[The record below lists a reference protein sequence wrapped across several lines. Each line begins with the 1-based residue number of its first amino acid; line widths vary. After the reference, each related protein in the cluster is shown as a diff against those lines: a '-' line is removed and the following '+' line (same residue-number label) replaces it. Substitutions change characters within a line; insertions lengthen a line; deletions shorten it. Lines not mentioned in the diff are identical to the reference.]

1 MTSKYN
7 NREISWLEFN
17 SRVLSEANNQDLPL
31 FERVR
36 FLSIASNNLDEFYMV
51 RVAGVYAQLKE
62 KIKHQTIDGL
72 TPKEQLKKIKQKTN
86 ELLKKSNEN
95 WSKLKK
101 ELSNEGI
108 FFKNFNSL
116 TQDEQAKLYQVFKAN
131 VFPVLTPQAIDPSHP
146 FPFLFNQGHFLL
158 MEMNKR
164 GKKKSIYSIIV
175 LPKNLKRFYDVS
187 ISETVKNYV
196 SLEEMVSSYASELFS
211 GYEVKN
217 YLSARV
223 TRDSDIEVE
232 EEAEDLVVFYE
243 KALKKRKR
251 GRIVRLELRK
261 GSNNNLKKFL
271 MKKLKADSE
280 NVDEIEEFVG
290 THEISQIIKE
300 GKKEYYFKKFN
311 PREVERVHQFEDDY
325 FAAIRSKDMI
335 VHHPYETF
343 DAVIQF
349 LNQAAHDP
357 KVQAIKQTLYRTTLD
372 SPIVKA
378 LKQAAENGKSVT
390 AVVEIKARFDE
401 EANISLAKSLERS
414 GVQVVYGFVH
424 LKTHAKASLVV
435 RSEDDGLKNYVHIGT
450 GNYHPINAKIYTDL
464 SLFSA
469 DPGYGE
475 DVQKFFNFVTGYG
488 DPGQLEN
495 LILAPKFLRPKL
507 HEMINQEIENAKT
520 GKHAEIWAKMNSLV
534 DPKIIDHFYEASK
547 YGVKIHLF
555 VRGICC
561 LRPQVKKLSENIF
574 VKSIVGRF
582 LEHSRIYCFANGEE
596 MPSRKNKVFI
606 SSADLMPRNL
616 DRRLEILLPV
626 KNETVHAQVL
636 DQIMMANYRDE
647 KLSWELK
654 DKKYSKIKSGKDAFS
669 AHEYFMN
676 NPSLSGQGK
685 SFIKDSVTNLQN
697 INVTSKSN

>member
-1 MTSKYN
+1 MTKKYN
-7 NREISWLEFN
+7 NRELSWLEFN
-17 SRVLSEANNQDLPL
+17 SRVLSEAGNTDLPL

-51 RVAGVYAQLKE
+51 RVAGVYAQIKE
-62 KIKHQTIDGL
+62 KIKHETIDGL
-72 TPKEQLKKIKQKTN
+72 SPKEQLKKIKIKSS
-86 ELLKKSNEN
+86 ELLKKSNYI

-101 ELSNEGI
+101 ELSKQRI
-108 FFKNFNSL
+108 FFRNFNEL
-116 TQDEQAKLYQVFKAN
+116 NEDEKTKLLEVFRNNIA
-131 VFPVLTPQAIDPSHP
+131 PVLTPQAIDPSHP

-158 MEMNKR
+158 MEMQKK

-187 ISETVKNYV
+187 NVDAVKNYI
-196 SLEEMVSSYASELFS
+196 SLEETVSSFATELFP
-211 GYEVKN
+211 GYEIIN

-261 GSNNNLKKFL
+261 GTDHNLKKFL
-271 MKKLKADSE
+271 IKKIKADEES
-280 NVDEIEEFVG
+280 VDEIEEFVG
-290 THEISQIIKE
+290 THEISQILID
-300 GKKEYYFKKFN
+300 GKKDFYFKKFN
-311 PREVERVHQFEDDY
+311 PRQVERVNQFNGDY
-325 FAAIRSKDMI
+325 FKAIRSKDMI

-349 LNQAAHDP
+349 LNQAADDP
-357 KVQAIKQTLYRTTLD
+357 NVQAIKQTLYRTTLD

-378 LKQAAENGKSVT
+378 LKKAAEKGKSVT

-414 GVQVVYGFVH
+414 GVQVVYGFVQ
-424 LKTHAKASLVV
+424 LKTHAKSSLVV
-435 RSEDDGLKNYVHIGT
+435 RLENETLKKYVHIGT
-450 GNYHPINAKIYTDL
+450 GNYHPVNAKIYTDL

-469 DPGYGE
+469 DPDYANDIE
-475 DVQKFFNFVTGYG
+475 KFFNFVTGYG
-488 DPGQLEN
+488 DPGKLN
-495 LILAPKFLRPKL
+495 YAILAPKFLRSKL
-507 HEMINQEIENAKT
+507 NDLIDQEIENAKA

-534 DPKIIDHFYEASK
+534 DPKIIDRFYLASQH
-547 YGVKIHLF
+547 GVKIHLF

-561 LRPQVKKLSENIF
+561 LKPGVKKMSENIY

-582 LEHSRIYCFANGEE
+582 LEHSRIYCFANGEA
-596 MPSRKNKVFI
+596 MPSRKNKVYI
-606 SSADLMPRNL
+606 ASADLMPRNL
-616 DRRLEILLPV
+616 DRRLEIMLII

-636 DQIMMANYRDE
+636 DQIMMANFKDE

-654 DKKYSKIKSGKDAFS
+654 DRKYHKVKTSKDSFS

-685 SFIKDSVTNLQN
+685 SIIKDKITNLK
-697 INVTSKSN
+697 I

>member
-17 SRVLSEANNQDLPL
+17 SRVLSESNNKELPL

-72 TPKEQLKKIKQKTN
+72 TPKEQLKKIKQKTS

-101 ELSNEGI
+101 DLSNEGI
-108 FFKNFNSL
+108 FFKNFDSL
-116 TQDEQAKLYQVFKAN
+116 TQDENSKLYQIFKAN

-271 MKKLKADSE
+271 MKKIKADSE

-311 PREVERVHQFEDDY
+311 PREVERIHQYDDNY

-349 LNQAAHDP
+349 LNQAANDP
-357 KVQAIKQTLYRTTLD
+357 DVQAIKQTLYRTTLD

-401 EANISLAKSLERS
+401 EANISLAKSLQQS

-435 RSEDDGLKNYVHIGT
+435 RSEDNGLKNYVHIGT

-469 DPGYGE
+469 NPSYSE

-507 HEMINQEIENAKT
+507 HKMIDQEIENAKI

-534 DPKIIDHFYEASK
+534 DPKIIDHFYKASK

-582 LEHSRIYCFANGEE
+582 LEHARIYCFANGEE
-596 MPSRKNKVFI
+596 IPSRKNKVFI

-616 DRRLEILLPV
+616 DRRLEILLPI

-636 DQIMMANYRDE
+636 DQIMMANYKDK

-654 DKKYSKIKSGKDAFS
+654 DNTYTKIQSDKNAFS

-685 SFIKDSVTNLQN
+685 SIIKGSVTNLK
-697 INVTSKSN
+697 I

>member
-1 MTSKYN
+1 MTKKYN
-7 NREISWLEFN
+7 NRELSWLEFN
-17 SRVLSEANNQDLPL
+17 SRVLSEAGNTDLPL

-51 RVAGVYAQLKE
+51 RVAGVYAQIKE
-62 KIKHQTIDGL
+62 KIKHETIDGL
-72 TPKEQLKKIKQKTN
+72 SPKEQLKKIKIKSS
-86 ELLKKSNEN
+86 ELLKKSNYI

-101 ELSNEGI
+101 ELSKQRI
-108 FFKNFNSL
+108 FFRNFNEL
-116 TQDEQAKLYQVFKAN
+116 NEDEKTKLLEVFRNNIA
-131 VFPVLTPQAIDPSHP
+131 PVLTPQAIDPSHP

-158 MEMNKR
+158 MEMQKK

-187 ISETVKNYV
+187 NVDAVKNYI
-196 SLEEMVSSYASELFS
+196 SLEETVSSFATELFP
-211 GYEVKN
+211 GYEIIN

-261 GSNNNLKKFL
+261 GSDHNLKKFL
-271 MKKLKADSE
+271 IKKIKADE
-280 NVDEIEEFVG
+280 ETVDEIEEFVG
-290 THEISQIIKE
+290 THEISQILIG
-300 GKKEYYFKKFN
+300 GKKDFYFKKFN
-311 PREVERVHQFEDDY
+311 PRQVERINQFNGDY
-325 FAAIRSKDMI
+325 FKAISSKDMI

-349 LNQAAHDP
+349 LNQAADDP
-357 KVQAIKQTLYRTTLD
+357 NVQAIKQTLYRTTLD

-378 LKQAAENGKSVT
+378 LKKAAEKGKSVT

-414 GVQVVYGFVH
+414 GVQVIYGFVH
-424 LKTHAKASLVV
+424 LKTHAKSSLVV
-435 RSEDDGLKNYVHIGT
+435 RLENETLKKYVHIGT
-450 GNYHPINAKIYTDL
+450 GNYHPVNAKIYTDL

-469 DPGYGE
+469 DPNYANDIE
-475 DVQKFFNFVTGYG
+475 KFFNFVTGYG
-488 DPGQLEN
+488 DPGKLDHA
-495 LILAPKFLRPKL
+495 ILAPKFLRPKL
-507 HEMINQEIENAKT
+507 NDLIDQEIENAKA

-534 DPKIIDHFYEASK
+534 DPKIIDRFYLASQH
-547 YGVKIHLF
+547 GVKIHLF

-561 LRPQVKKLSENIF
+561 LKPGVKKMSENIY

-582 LEHSRIYCFANGEE
+582 LEHSRIYCFSNGES
-596 MPSRKNKVFI
+596 MPSRKNKVYI
-606 SSADLMPRNL
+606 ASADLMPRNL
-616 DRRLEILLPV
+616 DRRLEIMLII

-636 DQIMMANYRDE
+636 DQIMMANFKDE

-654 DKKYSKIKSGKDAFS
+654 DKKYHKVKASKNSFS

-685 SFIKDSVTNLQN
+685 SIIKDKITNLK
-697 INVTSKSN
+697 I

>member
-17 SRVLSEANNQDLPL
+17 SRVLSEADNKDIPL
-31 FERVR
+31 YERVR

-51 RVAGVYAQLKE
+51 RVAGVYAQMKE
-62 KIKHQTIDGL
+62 KIKHKSIDGL
-72 TPKEQLKKIKQKTN
+72 TPKEQLKKIKIKTV
-86 ELLKKSNEN
+86 ELLKKSNLI

-101 ELSNEGI
+101 NLAKEGI
-108 FFKNFNSL
+108 FFKTFNRL
-116 TQDEQAKLYQVFKAN
+116 TESEKQNLLSIFIKEIA
-131 VFPVLTPQAIDPSHP
+131 PVLTPQAIDPSHP

-158 MEMNKR
+158 MELKKAE
-164 GKKKSIYSIIV
+164 KKKSHYAIV
-175 LPKNLKRFYDVS
+175 ILPKILKRFYN
-187 ISETVKNYV
+187 ISSSPNIKNYI
-196 SLEEMVSSYASELFS
+196 SLEEIVSSFSSQLFN
-211 GYEVKN
+211 GYVIKD
-217 YLSARV
+217 YISARI
-223 TRDSDIEVE
+223 TRDSDIEIE
-232 EEAEDLVVFYE
+232 DEAEDLVLFYQ

-261 GSNNNLKKFL
+261 GSNEKLKKFL
-271 MKKLKADSE
+271 QKNLKADE
-280 NVDEIEEFVG
+280 DTVDEIEEFVG
-290 THEISQIIKE
+290 THEISQILKE
-300 GKKEYYFKKFN
+300 GKKNYYYKPFN
-311 PREVERVHQFEDDY
+311 PRDVERVHQFNNDY
-325 FAAIRSKDMI
+325 FAAIQAKDMI

-349 LNQAAHDP
+349 LNQAAFDSH
-357 KVQAIKQTLYRTTLD
+357 VRTIKQTLYRTTLD

-401 EANISLAKSLERS
+401 EANISLAKSLQRS

-424 LKTHAKASLVV
+424 LKTHAKASLVI
-435 RSEDDGLKNYVHIGT
+435 REEEGSLKKYIHVGT

-469 DPGYGE
+469 DEGYTNE
-475 DVQKFFNFVTGYG
+475 IEKFFNFVTGYG
-488 DPGQLEN
+488 DPGELEN
-495 LILAPKFLRPKL
+495 IILAPKFLRSKL
-507 HEMINQEIENAKT
+507 NTLIDQEIENAKV

-534 DPKIIDHFYEASK
+534 DPKIIDRLYEASNF
-547 YGVKIHLF
+547 GVKIHLF

-561 LRPQVKKLSENIF
+561 LRPQVKKLSENIY

-582 LEHSRIYCFANGEE
+582 LEHSRVYCFANGFP
-596 MPSRKNKVFI
+596 MPSRNNLVFI

-616 DRRLEILLPV
+616 DRRLEVMLRI

-636 DQIMMANYRDE
+636 DQIMMANYKDN
-647 KLSWELK
+647 KLSWALR
-654 DKKYSKIKSGKDAFS
+654 DKTYTKIKQIRATFS

-685 SFIKDSVTNLQN
+685 SIIKDNVNNLK
-697 INVTSKSN
+697 I

>member
-7 NREISWLEFN
+7 NRELSWLEFN
-17 SRVLSEANNQDLPL
+17 SRVLSEAGNKNLPL

-51 RVAGVYAQLKE
+51 RVAGVYTHLKE
-62 KIKHQTIDGL
+62 KIKHQTVDGL
-72 TPKEQLKKIKQKTN
+72 NPKEQLKKIKLKTSD
-86 ELLKKSNEN
+86 LLKKSNLI
-95 WSKLKK
+95 WSSLKK
-101 ELSNEGI
+101 ELSKEFI
-108 FFKNFNSL
+108 FFKNFNELSQNEKL
-116 TQDEQAKLYQVFKAN
+116 NLYQIFSNHVA
-131 VFPVLTPQAIDPSHP
+131 PILTPQAIDPSHP

-158 MEMNKR
+158 MELQKKT
-164 GKKKSIYSIIV
+164 KKKSLFSIII

-187 ISETVKNYV
+187 EVDSIKNYV
-196 SLEEMVSSYASELFS
+196 SLEEMVSSYASELFT
-211 GYEVKN
+211 GYTLKN
-217 YLSARV
+217 YISARV

-232 EEAEDLVVFYE
+232 EEAEDLVLFFE

-261 GSNNNLKKFL
+261 GSDKKLKKFL
-271 MKKLKADSE
+271 VSKIKADADTI
-280 NVDEIEEFVG
+280 DEIEEFVG
-290 THEISQIIKE
+290 THEISQVIIE
-300 GKKEYYFKKFN
+300 GKKEFYFKRFK
-311 PREVERVHQFEDDY
+311 PREVERVKEFHNDY
-325 FAAIRSKDMI
+325 FEAIKSKDMI

-349 LNQAAHDP
+349 LNQAAGDP
-357 KVQAIKQTLYRTTLD
+357 KVMAIKQTLYRTTLD

-378 LKQAAENGKSVT
+378 LKFAAENGKSVT

-401 EANISLAKSLERS
+401 EANINLAKSLERS

-424 LKTHAKASLVV
+424 LKTHAKASLVIRTENGKIKKYIHV
-435 RSEDDGLKNYVHIGT
+435 GT

-469 DPGYGE
+469 DEVYAHDIE
-475 DVQKFFNFVTGYG
+475 KFFNFVTGYA
-488 DPGQLEN
+488 DPGKLEN
-495 LILAPKFLRPKL
+495 IILAPKFLRPTL
-507 HEMINQEIENAKT
+507 NQLIDNEIKNAKE

-534 DPKIIDHFYEASK
+534 DPKLIDRLYEASK
-547 YGVKIHLF
+547 NGVKIYLF

-561 LRPQVKKLSENIF
+561 LRPGVKKLSENIV

-582 LEHSRIYCFANGEE
+582 LEHSRIYCFANGDL
-596 MPSRKNKVFI
+596 MPSRQNKVFI

-616 DRRLEILLPV
+616 DRRLEIMIPI

-636 DQIMMANYRDE
+636 DQIMMANFKDK
-647 KLSWELK
+647 KLSWILK
-654 DKKYSKIKSGKDAFS
+654 DKKYHKVTEAIDDFS

-685 SFIKDSVTNLQN
+685 SIIKDTVINL
-697 INVTSKSN
+697 KK

>member
-1 MTSKYN
+1 MTSRYN

-17 SRVLSEANNQDLPL
+17 SRVLSESNNKELPL

-51 RVAGVYAQLKE
+51 RVAGFYAQLKE
-62 KIKHQTIDGL
+62 KIKYQTIDGL

-86 ELLKKSNEN
+86 KLLKKSNEN
-95 WSKLKK
+95 WLKLKK
-101 ELSNEGI
+101 DLSNEGI
-108 FFKNFNSL
+108 FFKSSDSL
-116 TQDEQAKLYQVFKAN
+116 TQNEKSKLYQVFKTN

-158 MEMNKR
+158 IEM
-164 GKKKSIYSIIV
+164 KKKKKKTSIYSIIV

-187 ISETVKNYV
+187 ISVTVKNYV
-196 SLEEMVSSYASELFS
+196 SLEEMVSLYAAELFS
-211 GYEVKN
+211 GYEIKN

-251 GRIVRLELRK
+251 GRIVRLELGK
-261 GSNNNLKKFL
+261 GSNSNLKNFL
-271 MKKLKADSE
+271 MKKLKADPE
-280 NVDEIEEFVG
+280 TVDQIEGFVG

-300 GKKEYYFKKFN
+300 GKKKYYFKKFN
-311 PREVERVHQFEDDY
+311 PREVERIHQYDDNY

-343 DAVIQF
+343 DSVIQF
-349 LNQAAHDP
+349 LNQAANDP

-372 SPIVKA
+372 SPIVRA

-401 EANISLAKSLERS
+401 EANISLAKSLQQS

-424 LKTHAKASLVV
+424 LKTHAKASLVI
-435 RSEDDGLKNYVHIGT
+435 RSEDNGLKNYVHIGT

-469 DPGYGE
+469 NPSYSE

-507 HEMINQEIENAKT
+507 HKMIDQEIENAKI

-534 DPKIIDHFYEASK
+534 DPKIIDHFYKASK

-582 LEHSRIYCFANGEE
+582 LEHARIYCFANGEE
-596 MPSRKNKVFI
+596 IPSRKNKVFI

-616 DRRLEILLPV
+616 DRRLEILLPI

-636 DQIMMANYRDE
+636 DQIMMANYKDK

-654 DKKYSKIKSGKDAFS
+654 DNTYTKIQSDKNAFS

-685 SFIKDSVTNLQN
+685 SIIKGSVINLK
-697 INVTSKSN
+697 I

>member
-1 MTSKYN
+1 MTNRYN
-7 NREISWLEFN
+7 NRELSWLEFN
-17 SRVLSEANNQDLPL
+17 SRVLSEARNIDLPL

-51 RVAGVYAQLKE
+51 RVAGVYAQIKA
-62 KIKHQTIDGL
+62 KIKNKSIDGL
-72 TPKEQLKKIKQKTN
+72 SPKDQFKKIKIKTS
-86 ELLKKSNEN
+86 ELLKKSNFI
-95 WSKLKK
+95 WSKLKNDLSK
-101 ELSNEGI
+101 ERI
-108 FFKNFNSL
+108 FFKSYSNLN
-116 TQDEQAKLYQVFKAN
+116 EEEKKKLLLIFKTN
-131 VFPVLTPQAIDPSHP
+131 ISPVLTPQAIDPSHP

-158 MEMNKR
+158 MELQKK
-164 GKKKSIYSIIV
+164 GKKKTIYSIII

-187 ISETVKNYV
+187 NFNTTKNYI
-196 SLEEMVSSYASELFS
+196 SLEEIVSSYASELFP
-211 GYEVKN
+211 GYELKN

-251 GRIVRLELRK
+251 GRIVRLELKK
-261 GSNNNLKKFL
+261 GSDRKLKKFL
-271 MKKLKADSE
+271 MKKIKAD
-280 NVDEIEEFVG
+280 DETIEEVEEFVG
-290 THEISQIIKE
+290 THEISQIIDK
-300 GKKEYYFKKFN
+300 GDKKFFFKKFY
-311 PREVERVHQFEDDY
+311 PRQVERVKQFKGDY
-325 FAAIRSKDMI
+325 FEAIRYKDMI

-349 LNQAAHDP
+349 LNQAANDADV
-357 KVQAIKQTLYRTTLD
+357 KAIKQTLYRTTLD
-372 SPIVKA
+372 SPILKA
-378 LKQAAENGKSVT
+378 LKKAAENGKSVT

-401 EANISLAKSLERS
+401 EANIALAKSLERS

-435 RSEDDGLKNYVHIGT
+435 RSEGGILNKYIHIGT

-469 DPGYGE
+469 DAAYADDIE
-475 DVQKFFNFVTGYG
+475 KFFNFVTGYG
-488 DPGQLEN
+488 DPGELEN
-495 LILAPKFLRPKL
+495 ITLAPKFLRAKL
-507 HEMINQEIENAKT
+507 NNLIDNEIKNVKA

-534 DPKIIDHFYEASK
+534 DPDIIDRFYLASQH
-547 YGVKIHLF
+547 GVQIHLF

-561 LRPQVKKLSENIF
+561 LKPGVKKISENIY

-616 DRRLEILLPV
+616 NRRLEIMLEV
-626 KNETVHAQVL
+626 RNETVHAQVL
-636 DQIMMANYRDE
+636 DQIMMANFKDN
-647 KLSWELK
+647 KLSWKLV
-654 DKKYSKIKSGKDAFS
+654 DNKYHKENIEKNAFS
-669 AHEYFMN
+669 AHKYFMN

-685 SFIKDSVTNLQN
+685 SIIKDMITK
-697 INVTSKSN
+697 IKI

>member
-1 MTSKYN
+1 MTSRYN
-7 NREISWLEFN
+7 NRELSWLEFN
-17 SRVLSEANNQDLPL
+17 SRVLSEAGNTDLPL

-51 RVAGVYAQLKE
+51 RVAGVYAQIKE
-62 KIKHQTIDGL
+62 KIKHKTIDGL
-72 TPKEQLKKIKQKTN
+72 NPKDQLKKIKIKTS
-86 ELLKKSNEN
+86 ELLKKSNYI

-101 ELSNEGI
+101 ELSKQRI
-108 FFKNFNSL
+108 FFKNFDQLNH
-116 TQDEQAKLYQVFKAN
+116 DEKVNLLQIFKTN
-131 VFPVLTPQAIDPSHP
+131 ISPVLTPQAIDPSHP
-146 FPFLFNQGHFLL
+146 FPFLFNQGHFLM
-158 MEMNKR
+158 MEMKKK
-164 GKKKSIYSIIV
+164 GKKKSMFSIII
-175 LPKNLKRFYDVS
+175 LPKNLRRFYDVS
-187 ISETVKNYV
+187 KIDNVKNYV
-196 SLEEMVSSYASELFS
+196 SLEEAVSSHAAELFP

-261 GSNNNLKKFL
+261 GSDSYLKKFL
-271 MKKLKADSE
+271 TKKIKADE
-280 NVDEIEEFVG
+280 DTIDEIEEFVG
-290 THEISQIIKE
+290 THEISQILDG
-300 GKKEYYFKKFN
+300 GKKEFYFKKFN
-311 PREVERVHQFEDDY
+311 PREVERANQFNGDY
-325 FAAIRSKDMI
+325 FKSIKSKDMI

-349 LNQAAHDP
+349 LNQAAYDP
-357 KVQAIKQTLYRTTLD
+357 NVQAIKQTLYRTTLD

-378 LKQAAENGKSVT
+378 LKNAAENGKSVT

-401 EANISLAKSLERS
+401 EANITLAKSLERS
-414 GVQVVYGFVH
+414 GVQVIYGFVH

-435 RSEDDGLKNYVHIGT
+435 RLENGILNKYIHIGT
-450 GNYHPINAKIYTDL
+450 GNYHPTNAKIYTDL

-469 DPGYGE
+469 DQSYANDIE
-475 DVQKFFNFVTGYG
+475 KFFNFVTGYG

-495 LILAPKFLRPKL
+495 AILAPKFLRSKL
-507 HEMINQEIENAKT
+507 NDLIDIEIENAKK

-534 DPKIIDHFYEASK
+534 DPKIIDRFYQASK
-547 YGVKIHLF
+547 DGVKIHLF

-561 LRPQVKKLSENIF
+561 LRPGIKKMSENIY

-582 LEHSRIYCFANGEE
+582 LEHSRIYCFANGEK

-606 SSADLMPRNL
+606 ASADLMPRNL
-616 DRRLEILLPV
+616 DRRLEIMLAI

-636 DQIMMANYRDE
+636 DQIMMANYKDE

-654 DKKYSKIKSGKDAFS
+654 DKKYHKIRAGKNAFS

-685 SFIKDSVTNLQN
+685 SIIKDSITNLK
-697 INVTSKSN
+697 I